1 MDSIALAVPPFDA
14 LTRDGGRWQRFKK
27 VTSMRVLIAE
37 HDHPLYTRLLQAAAP
52 ELEVLTS
59 GDSAQ
64 LSRLAAD
71 CPVWLG
77 QPDLLATLMRQGH
90 QPQWLQSTWAGITPL
105 LASGLQRNYRLTRA
119 VGIFGQV
126 MAEYVLTYILGH
138 EREVMARLVSQV
150 ERKWDNRMGQSLV
163 GRKVLIVGAG
173 DIGQTVAQFLQPF
186 GVELYA
192 IARTA
197 REQALFK
204 EVGTLEDLPRLVGAV
219 DYVVNLLPNTPDTH
233 DLYDAE
239 LFAQFNPT
247 GVFINAGRG
256 VAVVD
261 ADLVEAL
268 RVGHIAAAVID
279 VCRQEPLPAKHPF
292 WTAWGLLLT
301 GHSSAPTSPSLMVQL
316 FVDNLR
322 AFQAGQPMRGE
333 VDFARGY

>member
-1 MDSIALAVPPFDA
+1 
-14 LTRDGGRWQRFKK
+14 
-27 VTSMRVLIAE
+27 MRVLIAE
-37 HDHPLYTRLLQAAAP
+37 HDYSLYAQLLQQAAP
-52 ELEVLTS
+52 ELEVHTS
-59 GDSAQ
+59 GDSAK
-64 LSRLAAD
+64 LAELAAD

-77 QPDLLATLMRQGH
+77 QPDLMATLLRQGH
-90 QPQWLQSTWAGITPL
+90 KPQWLQSTWAGITPL
-105 LASGLQRNYRLTRA
+105 LAEGLGREYRLSRA

-126 MAEYVLTYILGH
+126 MAEYVLTYMLGH

-150 ERKWDNRMGQSLV
+150 ERKWDSRTGQSLV

-192 IARTA
+192 IASA
-197 REQALFK
+197 GREQAPFK
-204 EVGTLEDLPRLVGAV
+204 EVAVLSDLPRLVAQM
-219 DYVVNLLPNTPDTH
+219 DYVINLLPDTPETH

-239 LFAQFNPT
+239 LFAQFNPN

-256 VAVVD
+256 VAVVG

-268 RVGHIAAAVID
+268 RQGHLAGAIID

-301 GHSSAPTSPSLMVQL
+301 GHSSAPTSPPLMVQL
-316 FVDNLR
+316 FIDNLR
-322 AFQAGQPMRGE
+322 AYQAGEPIRGE
-333 VDFARGY
+333 VDFERGY

>member
-1 MDSIALAVPPFDA
+1 
-14 LTRDGGRWQRFKK
+14 
-27 VTSMRVLIAE
+27 MRVLIAE
-37 HDHPLYTRLLQAAAP
+37 HDYPLYAQLLQQAAP
-52 ELEVLTS
+52 ELEVQTS

-64 LSRLAAD
+64 LAKMAAD

-77 QPDLLATLMRQGH
+77 QPDLMATLLRQGH
-90 QPQWLQSTWAGITPL
+90 KPQWVQSTWAGITPL
-105 LASGLQRNYRLTRA
+105 LADGLQRDYRLSRA

-126 MAEYVLTYILGH
+126 MAEYVLTYMLGH
-138 EREVMARLVSQV
+138 EREVIARLLSQV
-150 ERKWDNRMGQSLV
+150 ERKWDNRTGRSLV

-173 DIGQTVAQFLQPF
+173 DIGQSVAQFLVPF

-192 IARTA
+192 IASTA
-197 REQALFK
+197 REQAPFR
-204 EVGTLEDLPRLVGAV
+204 EVATLSDLPRRVGQM
-219 DYVVNLLPNTPDTH
+219 DYVVNLLPNTPQTH

-239 LFAQFNPT
+239 LFALFNPEA
-247 GVFINAGRG
+247 VFINAGRG

-268 RVGHIAAAVID
+268 RVGHLAGAIID

-322 AFQAGQPMRGE
+322 AFQAGEALRGE

>member
-1 MDSIALAVPPFDA
+1 
-14 LTRDGGRWQRFKK
+14 
-27 VTSMRVLIAE
+27 MRVLIAE
-37 HDHPLYTRLLQAAAP
+37 QDYSLYAQLLQQAAP
-52 ELEVLTS
+52 ELQVHTS

-64 LSRLAAD
+64 LAQLAAD

-77 QPDLLATLMRQGH
+77 QPDLMATLLRQGH
-90 QPQWLQSTWAGITPL
+90 TPQWLQSTWAGITPL
-105 LASGLQRNYRLTRA
+105 LAPGLGRDYRLSRA

-126 MAEYVLTYILGH
+126 MAEYVLTYMLGH

-150 ERKWDNRMGQSLV
+150 ERKWDSRTGQSLV

-173 DIGQTVAQFLQPF
+173 DIGQTVAQFLLPF
-186 GVELYA
+186 GVQLYA
-192 IARTA
+192 IASSA
-197 REQALFK
+197 REQAPFK
-204 EVGTLEDLPRLVGAV
+204 EVATLSDLPRLVGQM
-219 DYVVNLLPNTPDTH
+219 DYVINLLPNTPDTH

-239 LFAQFNPT
+239 LFALFNPN
-247 GVFINAGRG
+247 GVFMNVGRG

-268 RVGHIAAAVID
+268 RLGHLAGAIID

-301 GHSSAPTSPSLMVQL
+301 GHSSAPTSPQMMVQL

-322 AFQAGQPMRGE
+322 AFQAGETTYGE
-333 VDFARGY
+333 VDFERGY

>member
-1 MDSIALAVPPFDA
+1 
-14 LTRDGGRWQRFKK
+14 
-27 VTSMRVLIAE
+27 MRVLIAE
-37 HDHPLYTRLLQAAAP
+37 QDYSLYAQLLQQAAP
-52 ELEVLTS
+52 ELQVHTS

-64 LSRLAAD
+64 LAQLAAD

-77 QPDLLATLMRQGH
+77 QPDLMATLLRQGH
-90 QPQWLQSTWAGITPL
+90 TPQWLQSTWAGITPL
-105 LASGLQRNYRLTRA
+105 LAEGVGRDYRLSRA

-126 MAEYVLTYILGH
+126 MAEYVLTYMLGH

-150 ERKWDNRMGQSLV
+150 ERKWDNRTGQSLV

-192 IARTA
+192 IASSA
-197 REQALFK
+197 RQQAPFT
-204 EVGTLEDLPRLVGAV
+204 EVATLGDLPRLVSQM
-219 DYVVNLLPNTPDTH
+219 DYVINLLPNTPETH

-239 LFAQFNPT
+239 LFALFNPNA
-247 GVFINAGRG
+247 VFINAGRG

-268 RVGHIAAAVID
+268 RLGHLAGAIID

-301 GHSSAPTSPSLMVQL
+301 GHSSAPTSPPMMVQL
-316 FVDNLR
+316 FIDNLR
-322 AFQAGQPMRGE
+322 AYQAGEPLRGE
-333 VDFARGY
+333 VDFERGY

>member
-1 MDSIALAVPPFDA
+1 
-14 LTRDGGRWQRFKK
+14 
-27 VTSMRVLIAE
+27 MRVLIAE
-37 HDHPLYTRLLQAAAP
+37 QDYSLYAQLLQQAAP
-52 ELEVLTS
+52 ELQVHTS

-64 LSRLAAD
+64 LAQLAAD

-77 QPDLLATLMRQGH
+77 QPDLMATLLRQGH
-90 QPQWLQSTWAGITPL
+90 TPQWLQSTWAGITPL
-105 LASGLQRNYRLTRA
+105 LAEGLGRDYRLSRA

-126 MAEYVLTYILGH
+126 MAEYVLTYMLGH

-150 ERKWDNRMGQSLV
+150 ERKWDNRTGQSLV

-186 GVELYA
+186 GVELFA
-192 IARTA
+192 IASSE
-197 REQALFK
+197 REQAPFT
-204 EVGTLEDLPRLVGAV
+204 EVATLSDLPRLVTQM
-219 DYVVNLLPNTPDTH
+219 DYVINLLPNTPETH

-239 LFAQFNPT
+239 LFALFNPNA
-247 GVFINAGRG
+247 VFINAGRG

-268 RVGHIAAAVID
+268 RLGHLAGAIID

-301 GHSSAPTSPSLMVQL
+301 GHSSAPTSPPMMVQL
-316 FVDNLR
+316 FIDNLR
-322 AFQAGQPMRGE
+322 AYQAGEPLRGE

>member
-1 MDSIALAVPPFDA
+1 
-14 LTRDGGRWQRFKK
+14 
-27 VTSMRVLIAE
+27 MRVLIAE
-37 HDHPLYTRLLQAAAP
+37 HDYPLYAQLLQQAAP
-52 ELEVLTS
+52 DLEVQTS

-64 LSRLAAD
+64 LAQMAAD

-77 QPDLLATLMRQGH
+77 QPDLMATLLRQGH
-90 QPQWLQSTWAGITPL
+90 KPQWLQSTWAGITPL
-105 LASGLQRNYRLTRA
+105 LADGLKRDYRLSRA

-126 MAEYVLTYILGH
+126 MAEYVLTYMLGH
-138 EREVMARLVSQV
+138 EREVIARLLSQV
-150 ERKWDNRMGQSLV
+150 ERKWDNRTGRSLV

-173 DIGQTVAQFLQPF
+173 DIGQTVAQFLAPF

-192 IARTA
+192 IASA
-197 REQALFK
+197 VREQAPFK
-204 EVGTLEDLPRLVGAV
+204 EVATLSDLPRLVGQM
-219 DYVVNLLPNTPDTH
+219 DYVVNLLPNTPQTH

-239 LFAQFNPT
+239 LFALFNPE

-268 RVGHIAAAVID
+268 RVGHLAGAIID

-322 AFQAGQPMRGE
+322 AFQAGEALRGE